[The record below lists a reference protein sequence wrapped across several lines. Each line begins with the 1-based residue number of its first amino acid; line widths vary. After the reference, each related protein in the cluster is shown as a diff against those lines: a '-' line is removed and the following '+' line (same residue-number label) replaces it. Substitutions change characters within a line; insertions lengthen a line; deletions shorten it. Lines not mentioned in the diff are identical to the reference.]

1 VKPKIL
7 ITLSFS
13 LLALFAIS
21 AYAIDNRYGFS
32 ADQLIDASRGIY
44 PHSTSPQEARANWG
58 KTSGIDYTK
67 PSQVPENS
75 NIATNQKAHSQ
86 KVATPSATSTAGN
99 WSFSLKDSENR
110 SMTLTLSQS
119 GDILLG
125 VGTMNENNRTQ
136 MSSASGFLVGDKLD
150 LNVISLATANLY
162 SLSLTKTNNTASGE
176 YKAFTSGGE
185 SWIGNAEGILIPNK
199 D

>member
-1 VKPKIL
+1 MRTKIL
-7 ITLSFS
+7 IALSF
-13 LLALFAIS
+13 LMLALFTIR

-58 KTSGIDYTK
+58 KTSGIDYTE
-67 PSQVPENS
+67 PSEAPENS
-75 NIATNQKAHSQ
+75 NIAINQIAPSQ
-86 KVATPSATSTAGN
+86 KVTTPSATDAAGN

-110 SMTLTLSQS
+110 SMTLKLSQS
-119 GDILLG
+119 KDILLG

-136 MSSASGFLVGDKLD
+136 MISASGLLVGDKLD

-162 SLSLTKTNNTASGE
+162 SLSLTKKENTASGE

-185 SWIGNAEGILIPNK
+185 SWVGNAEGILTPNK
-199 D
+199 N